1 MDFTL
6 EFAEPVASFSSAA
19 RQSDVRMV
27 RTSLGGEPAK
37 AGCAGNALL
46 QCLEFRG
53 EVDTRKENTRA
64 LEEAQPLK
72 LNGKG
77 RQAQLAKPADYASVL
92 LGIA

>member
-27 RTSLGGEPAK
+27 RTSLGDKPAK
-37 AGCAGNALL
+37 ASRSGDALL
-46 QCLEFRG
+46 KSLEFGG
-53 EVDTRKENTRA
+53 EIDTRKENTSA
-64 LEEAQPLK
+64 IEEAQPLQ
-72 LNGKG
+72 LNRNG
-77 RQAQLAKPADYASVL
+77 RRAQFAKPADYASVL